1 MRNLY
6 KPNRFKVASIQA
18 QQTLGGDVM
27 QADEEGD
34 YVEFRDYRRALDEIE
49 MMKHTV
55 KYWEIEAQ
63 TDHARWLRV
72 MEDYERLKDKSNCQ
86 AECLNAF
93 DVKLSQAEAENASLK
108 KDVDRLRDRYA
119 EATQENARLKAE
131 VERLRKAG
139 DAVSLCLEAFW
150 KGKPYDTSTNI
161 ECFDAWNA
169 AKEGKQS

>member
-6 KPNRFKVASIQA
+6 KPNRFKVANIQA

-49 MMKHTV
+49 MLKHTI

-72 MEDYERLKDKSNCQ
+72 MEDYERLKDKSACQ
-86 AECLNAF
+86 TECLDAY
-93 DVKLSQAEAENASLK
+93 DKKLRAAE
-108 KDVDRLRDRYA
+108 
-119 EATQENARLKAE
+119 AE
-131 VERLRKAG
+131 VERLKNNCAYLDRKL
-139 DAVSLCLEAFW
+139 DEEL
-150 KGKPYDTSTNI
+150 DR
-161 ECFDAWNA
+161 
-169 AKEGKQS
+169 EGKQP